1 MSSAMALG
9 SRVEDQQTDAGGA
22 AAHQIDPM
30 PPKNRRSGN
39 RKQELLDAAAK
50 RFCRDG
56 YENASTRDIAD
67 DVGILSGSIYYHF
80 KSKEHLLVAVHEEGV
95 RRISHEVLQAI
106 GSLTDPWKR
115 LEAACAAYLE
125 TLLDGSDYAQVVIRE
140 LPRGENSA
148 RTQLIVL
155 RDQYEAIFTN
165 LINKLTLRSSI
176 DRRHMRLFLLG
187 ALNSTQGWYSRGPDG
202 QGDTPA
208 DIARS
213 FVALLRA
220 PISLEDQI

>member
-1 MSSAMALG
+1 METSA
-9 SRVEDQQTDAGGA
+9 ETEGA
-22 AAHQIDPM
+22 QRITQ
-30 PPKNRRSGN
+30 PKSRRSGN

-95 RRISHEVLQAI
+95 RRISHAVLDAI
-106 GSLTDPWKR
+106 GAHTDAWER
-115 LEAACAAYLE
+115 LEAACTAHLE
-125 TLLDGSDYAQVVIRE
+125 ILLDGSDYAQVVIRE
-140 LPRGENSA
+140 LPRGGNPA

-165 LINKLTLRSSI
+165 LIDKLPLDEDV
-176 DRRHMRLFLLG
+176 DRRHMRLFVLG
-187 ALNSTQGWYSRGPDG
+187 ALNATQGWYRRGVNG

-213 FVALLRA
+213 FVNLVRA
-220 PISLEDQI
+220 PINLEDPA